1 MELSCEIWYFLDK
14 NSNFLFSLFLQSFVF
29 FQFSQGFVKVIKNKA
44 YYKRFQVQ
52 PRRRRQNKTD
62 YYARKRLIWQ
72 DKNKYDTPKYRLVV
86 RFTNRD
92 VITAVVASDL
102 GGDRVVK
109 AAYGH
114 ELQRYGLKFGFKSWP
129 ATYATGLLLARRI
142 NAHFKLPFQGKK
154 EATKEFFNLGETED
168 FPEDDNKEVNLE
180 EQRPFKAVLDVGLH
194 RTTTGSRLFA
204 AVKGACDGGL
214 NVPHS
219 PTRFPGAPKD
229 GEEEVDFEVVHK
241 YIFGGHIAEYM
252 NALAEED
259 EEAFALQFSV
269 AKKAG
274 IKGDDIEGIF
284 AAVHDKIRAETRDG
298 LLKPAK
304 DAKQLGYFKQRTE
317 AKKDFVK
324 KSFQK
329 QKFSKQQRIARVT
342 ARLAVRDYRLAALA
356 KQ

>member
-1 MELSCEIWYFLDK
+1 M
-14 NSNFLFSLFLQSFVF
+14 
-29 FQFSQGFVKVIKNKA
+29 GFIKVVKNKA

-92 VITAVVASDL
+92 VICAVVASAL

-114 ELQRYGLKFGFKSWP
+114 ELRRYGLKFGFKSWP

-142 NAHFKLPFQGKK
+142 NTYMKLPFVGRKDAVEK
-154 EATKEFFNLGETED
+154 YFNVADED
-168 FPEDDNKEVNLE
+168 EQDDSNTDVSTR
-180 EQRPFKAVLDVGLH
+180 RPFKAVLDVGLH

-219 PTRFPGAPKD
+219 PTRFPGAPKSK
-229 GEEEVDFEVVHK
+229 EEEVDFAVVRK

-252 NALAEED
+252 TSLAEED
-259 EEAFALQFSV
+259 EEAYKTQFSAAV
-269 AKKAG
+269 KAG
-274 IKGDDIEGIF
+274 VTGDKVEAMF
-284 AAVHDKIRAETRDG
+284 TKLHEAIRADSADG
-298 LLKPAK
+298 LLKPKADDK
-304 DAKQLGYFKQRTE
+304 VCGYFGVRTTAKQATYPKKVWQKNQNVQRTTYRTYHCT
-317 AKKDFVK
+317 
-324 KSFQK
+324 
-329 QKFSKQQRIARVT
+329 FSCP
-342 ARLAVRDYRLAALA
+342 
-356 KQ
+356 

>member
-1 MELSCEIWYFLDK
+1 M
-14 NSNFLFSLFLQSFVF
+14 
-29 FQFSQGFVKVIKNKA
+29 GFIKVVKNKA

-92 VITAVVASDL
+92 VVCAIVASAL

-114 ELQRYGLKFGFKSWP
+114 ELRRYGLKFGYKSWP

-142 NAHFKLPFQGKK
+142 NTHLKLPFVGRKDAVEK
-154 EATKEFFNLGETED
+154 YFNVADE
-168 FPEDDNKEVNLE
+168 E
-180 EQRPFKAVLDVGLH
+180 EQDDSNTDVSTRRPFKAVLDVGLH

-219 PTRFPGAPKD
+219 PTRFPGAPKSK
-229 GEEEVDFEVVHK
+229 EEEVDFAVVRK

-252 NALAEED
+252 TSLAEED
-259 EEAFALQFSV
+259 EEAYKVQFSAAV
-269 AKKAG
+269 KAG
-274 IKGDDIEGIF
+274 VTGDKVEEMF
-284 AAVHDKIRAETRDG
+284 QKLHDAIRADNADG
-298 LLKPAK
+298 LLKPKADDK
-304 DAKQLGYFKQRTE
+304 VCGYFGVRTTAKQATYP
-317 AKKDFVK
+317 KKVWQKVK
-324 KSFQK
+324 M
-329 QKFSKQQRIARVT
+329 SKEQRIARIT
-342 ARLAVRDYRLAALA
+342 ARLAVRDYRIAQRAAA
-356 KQ
+356 Q